1 MASALT
7 KQRGVLISFHNTIP
21 FTMQKEIKDP
31 EGRYIIITGLLL
43 DNVVTIVSYYAP
55 NRNPLS
61 FLSHLFSVVESHK
74 QGTLIICGDSN
85 QVIYPLLDKSPTP
98 LQTQRLNFRQLLEQ
112 HALIDCWRE
121 QNPKRRQYTHY
132 SHPHKTFSRIDHQFV
147 HIGTAP
153 LIQNSLIIPC
163 AWSDHNMV
171 ITTFSSLI
179 PRPNYRSWNIN
190 DNLLVDPT
198 YRLSIQ
204 KAIED
209 YLVNNKPTDTNPLT
223 LWEALKPSIR
233 GVCISQASYHRKTTV
248 KLNKIFQIT

>member
-7 KQRGVLISFHNTIP
+7 KQRGVLISFHNTTP
-21 FTMQKEIKDP
+21 FTLQKEIKDP

-98 LQTQRLNFRQLLEQ
+98 LQPQRLNFWQLLEQ
-112 HALIDCWRE
+112 HALIDSWRE

-171 ITTFSSLI
+171 ITIF
-179 PRPNYRSWNIN
+179 PDSW
-190 DNLLVDPT
+190 T
-198 YRLSIQ
+198 
-204 KAIED
+204 
-209 YLVNNKPTDTNPLT
+209 
-223 LWEALKPSIR
+223 
-233 GVCISQASYHRKTTV
+233 
-248 KLNKIFQIT
+248 